1 MFYEEREKKR
11 HNQQKW
17 SPNNTNSNNNNNN
30 NSNKYNQTTAVSSI
44 TPQQSLSNVTRNSR
58 TSQLHRT
65 NKIALST
72 TEGAKM

>member
-17 SPNNTNSNNNNNN
+17 SPNNTNSNDNNN

-65 NKIALST
+65 NIIALST

>member
-17 SPNNTNSNNNNNN
+17 SPNNTNSNDNNN

-65 NKIALST
+65 NIIALST
-72 TEGAKM
+72 TEGAKI

>member
-17 SPNNTNSNNNNNN
+17 SPNNTNSNNNNN